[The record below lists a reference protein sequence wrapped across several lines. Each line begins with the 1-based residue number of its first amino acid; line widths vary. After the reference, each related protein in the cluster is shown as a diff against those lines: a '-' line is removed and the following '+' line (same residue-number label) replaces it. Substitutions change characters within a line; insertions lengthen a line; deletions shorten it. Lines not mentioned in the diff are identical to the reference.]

1 MYENNYVY
9 AYNEFL
15 KNKDYKNALNVRM
28 QKKPIEEKDIIS
40 VIENLANIKILE
52 EENYQNLVSILDKKI
67 YGQDLTK
74 LKELLHKKFIN
85 NKVSMIEIK
94 GPKGVGKTYTAKLI
108 AETLN
113 YNLIELDMKEFSS
126 PTSINRLIGSD
137 PGYVGYDSS
146 TILDK
151 IKYNPYSLILLKNVE
166 EAALNVLE
174 LFSSISEKGYL
185 TDKYNNKINFN
196 FTLII
201 KTNNCMTRK
210 IGYDNL
216 NEQNSGIVYYN
227 LISKENMKKYLLDNR
242 LSEEYLLDLE
252 DETTFTNLHLRN
264 DILYI
269 NP

>member
-1 MYENNYVY
+1 
-9 AYNEFL
+9 
-15 KNKDYKNALNVRM
+15 
-28 QKKPIEEKDIIS
+28 
-40 VIENLANIKILE
+40 
-52 EENYQNLVSILDKKI
+52 
-67 YGQDLTK
+67 
-74 LKELLHKKFIN
+74 
-85 NKVSMIEIK
+85 
-94 GPKGVGKTYTAKLI
+94 
-108 AETLN
+108 
-113 YNLIELDMKEFSS
+113 MKEFSS

-227 LISKENMKKYLLDNR
+227 LISKENMKKYLLDNK

-252 DETTFTNLHLRN
+252 DETTFTNLHLIN